1 MDWLPYALASAVFA
15 ATTAILCKLGIAGI
29 PSNLATAIRTVVIL
43 LFAWAIVLVR
53 GEHRT
58 LAGVKSKAVFFLV
71 LSGVTTGLSWL
82 AYFRALQLA
91 PATRVAPIDKL
102 SLPLT
107 IVFAMLLLHESV
119 SLYSAIGVAMMMA
132 GAILT
137 LY

>member
-1 MDWLPYALASAVFA
+1 MDWLPYGLASAVFA
-15 ATTAILCKLGIAGI
+15 AATAILCKLGIAGI
-29 PSNLATAIRTVVIL
+29 PSNLATSIRTVVIL
-43 LFAWAIVLVR
+43 LFAWVIVLVR

-58 LAGVKSKAVFFLV
+58 LAGVKSKAVLFLL

-119 SLYSAIGVAMMMA
+119 SLYSAVGVAMMMA

>member
-1 MDWLPYALASAVFA
+1 MDWLPYGLASAVFA
-15 ATTAILCKLGIAGI
+15 AATAILCKLGIAGI

-43 LFAWAIVLVR
+43 PFAWAIVLVR

-58 LAGVKSKAVFFLV
+58 LAGVKSKAIFFLV
-71 LSGVTTGLSWL
+71 ISGVTTGLSWL

-107 IVFAMLLLHESV
+107 IVFATLLLHESV
-119 SLYSAIGVAMMMA
+119 SLYSTVGVALMVA
-132 GAILT
+132 GAVLT